1 MSVHG
6 YPSHLDD
13 LANYIEEPLLPTL
26 VHTFLWQQLHPDSDS
41 SSMSSDFDL
50 DLTDMVD
57 MATSVFHSAAA
68 TFFAPSDVSG
78 THGMCRELIR
88 STPSWRGKG
97 A

>member
-41 SSMSSDFDL
+41 SSMSDFDL
-50 DLTDMVD
+50 DLTDIMSL
-57 MATSVFHSAAA
+57 AISVYHSAAA
-68 TFFAPSDVSG
+68 TFFAPSDISG
-78 THGMCRELIR
+78 TCGMC
-88 STPSWRGKG
+88 
-97 A
+97 